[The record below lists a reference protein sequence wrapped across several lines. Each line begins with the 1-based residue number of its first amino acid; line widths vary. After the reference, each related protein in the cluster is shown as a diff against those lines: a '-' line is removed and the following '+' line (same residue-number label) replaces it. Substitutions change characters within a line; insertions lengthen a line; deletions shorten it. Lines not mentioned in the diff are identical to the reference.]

1 MRRCRQEG
9 SDDIVRTAYVSS
21 LDVLNRAIRAYG
33 TETQCVVLFEE
44 MSELQKEV
52 CKHWRGSDN
61 IGAITEELA
70 DVHIMLEQL
79 RMMMGIDVDS
89 VCTACA
95 GKIDRLD
102 KRLNRE
108 DGDHLETERHGF
120 SD

>member
-1 MRRCRQEG
+1 M
-9 SDDIVRTAYVSS
+9 RTAYVSS
-21 LDVLNRAIRAYG
+21 LDVLNRAIQTYG

-79 RMMMGIDVDS
+79 RMMMGIDVNS
-89 VCTACA
+89 LCAACSY
-95 GKIDRLD
+95 KIERLD
-102 KRLNRE
+102 KRTNEQNGSGTCEQE
-108 DGDHLETERHGF
+108 D
-120 SD
+120 